1 LDTKLDLP
9 EGVTKKEVER
19 AMAEHIIDQA
29 ELIGLY
35 EQPSLA

>member
-9 EGVTKKEVER
+9 EGATIKEVEG

-35 EQPSLA
+35 E